1 MEKEYFSLIVHSSQ
15 LNLYFSSI
23 VGPPASQAAVP
34 TSYKSIHIYW
44 RYSRLW
50 RSFQVD
56 SESISPK
63 QSIMRW
69 PRSYSTFLY
78 SIAIVTYRIF
88 LFYKKRYLHTKNEL
102 SLNMATIAIYYHCS
116 LRIVYPSVRSR
127 LLSIELPNKVNG
139 ILLDIGFNS
148 RHIDEEN
155 RGFSYNDKDSPLDMR
170 YEQVC
175 LLILQSEW
183 VTHH

>member
-1 MEKEYFSLIVHSSQ
+1 M
-15 LNLYFSSI
+15 
-23 VGPPASQAAVP
+23 
-34 TSYKSIHIYW
+34 
-44 RYSRLW
+44 
-50 RSFQVD
+50 
-56 SESISPK
+56 
-63 QSIMRW
+63 
-69 PRSYSTFLY
+69 
-78 SIAIVTYRIF
+78 TYRIF
-88 LFYKKRYLHTKNEL
+88 QFYKKRYLHTKNEL

-170 YEQVC
+170 YDQVC
-175 LLILQSEW
+175 LLILQSE
-183 VTHH
+183 